1 MQVIDYIELYVAVT
15 FAIAALTIVAEF
27 IAIPLFDM
35 ARRMAPSATP
45 GNVATLHNM
54 PKPAARKSYKDWDNM
69 QLDMAA

>member
-1 MQVIDYIELYVAVT
+1 MQAIDFIELYVAAT

-35 ARRMAPSATP
+35 ARRIAPTRNLAVIYS
-45 GNVATLHNM
+45 L

-69 QLDMAA
+69 QFDLAA